1 MYLIDKSSNRIKQLE
16 KKTFSQL
23 GFKERKHL
31 QEWLAHQPSAFGE
44 ELLII
49 QKEFSGFEDTNERLD
64 LLALDTDG
72 NLVIIEN
79 KLDDSGKDVTWQVL
93 KYASYCST
101 LSKAQIISIYQDFL
115 NKEESSK
122 NAEENLKEFF
132 KRDIEEISL
141 NKRLSQRIFIVSA
154 NFKKEITSN
163 VLWLLDYKIRI
174 KCFTATPYSLGDQ
187 LFLSIEQII
196 PIKDESNFIIR
207 MTDKMQEDISAQ
219 ETLKDR
225 HKLRLEFWQKLLPRL
240 KGKTPIFQNTSP
252 SKESWVNSG
261 GLGIGNIR
269 YNLVVT
275 NNYASVVLEFARS
288 SQDENKKL
296 FDKIELQKKEI
307 EQSFGK
313 KLEWN
318 RMSDKIS
325 SRISYTLNGV
335 SLYNPDNWSKIMDFM
350 VTNIILLEKTMRAP
364 LNDIKSTLNA
374 SFEED

>member
-1 MYLIDKSSNRIKQLE
+1 M
-16 KKTFSQL
+16 
-23 GFKERKHL
+23 
-31 QEWLAHQPSAFGE
+31 
-44 ELLII
+44 
-49 QKEFSGFEDTNERLD
+49 
-64 LLALDTDG
+64 
-72 NLVIIEN
+72 
-79 KLDDSGKDVTWQVL
+79 
-93 KYASYCST
+93 
-101 LSKAQIISIYQDFL
+101 
-115 NKEESSK
+115 
-122 NAEENLKEFF
+122 
-132 KRDIEEISL
+132 
-141 NKRLSQRIFIVSA
+141 SQRIFIVSA

-225 HKLRLEFWQKLLPRL
+225 HKLRFEFWQKLLPRL

-288 SQDENKKL
+288 SQDENKM
-296 FDKIELQKKEI
+296 IISHQMC
-307 EQSFGK
+307 QSYH
-313 KLEWN
+313 
-318 RMSDKIS
+318 S
-325 SRISYTLNGV
+325 
-335 SLYNPDNWSKIMDFM
+335 
-350 VTNIILLEKTMRAP
+350 
-364 LNDIKSTLNA
+364 
-374 SFEED
+374 

>member
-122 NAEENLKEFF
+122 NAEENLNVFF

-225 HKLRLEFWQKLLPRL
+225 HKLRFEFWQKLLPRL

-252 SKESWVNSG
+252 SKESWANSG
-261 GLGIGNIR
+261 GLGIGNVR